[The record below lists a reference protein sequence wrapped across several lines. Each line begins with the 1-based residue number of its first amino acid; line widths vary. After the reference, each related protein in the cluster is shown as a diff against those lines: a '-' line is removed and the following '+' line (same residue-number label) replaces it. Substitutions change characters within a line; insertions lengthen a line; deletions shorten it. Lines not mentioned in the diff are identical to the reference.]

1 MSVVL
6 ESNLVKTL
14 TRHGNSL
21 ALVIDKPIL
30 EMLGIGADTPLQI
43 TTDGKAIFIKPID
56 MDRHAKFRAAA
67 EQTFRRYPNML
78 KRLAQ

>member
-1 MSVVL
+1 M
-6 ESNLVKTL
+6 VKTL

-30 EMLGIGADTPLQI
+30 EMLRIDADTPLEI
-43 TTDGKAIFIKPID
+43 ATDGKSLVISPADPE
-56 MDRHAKFRAAA
+56 RQAKFRAAA
-67 EQTFRRYPNML
+67 EDTFRKYPNML

>member
-1 MSVVL
+1 MSAVL

-30 EMLGIGADTPLQI
+30 DMLGISADTPLQI
-43 TTDGKAIFIKPID
+43 TTDGKSIFVSPVD
-56 MDRHAKFRAAA
+56 VDRHAKFRAAA
-67 EQTFRRYPNML
+67 EETFRRYPNML